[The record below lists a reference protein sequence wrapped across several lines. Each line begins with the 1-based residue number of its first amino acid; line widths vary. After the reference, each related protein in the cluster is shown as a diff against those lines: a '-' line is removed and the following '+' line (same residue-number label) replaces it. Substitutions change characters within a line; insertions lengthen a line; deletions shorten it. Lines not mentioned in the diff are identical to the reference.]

1 MIQITDKAKCCG
13 CTACVNACPA
23 QCIVMRRDREEGFDY
38 PVANPDRCLGCGKC
52 EAVCPVQNPSEARE
66 PEAAYA
72 VRCNEY
78 VDASSSGGV
87 FMALAKAV
95 IDEGG
100 VVFGAVMEKDLIVGH
115 AEAETMEEVQRMRG
129 SKYVQSDPYSSFW
142 DAKEYL
148 KAGRKVLFTGTPCQ
162 IAGLK
167 RYIGGDHE
175 GLLTVDTACHGV
187 PGPGLWEM
195 YVNALQARTK
205 KNITSVN
212 FRDKS
217 RGWRHYGFT
226 CMGENGEKVIS
237 VKATDDPYMALFMQ
251 DMTLRPSC
259 YSCPAREGRSGS
271 DLTMADLWSVADAAS
286 ALDDDRGVSGVLVNT
301 PKGKE
306 YMSKVRPETILQ
318 VPVAAVKAENGGFA
332 ESLPMP
338 EKREEFFKGL
348 GVAKVDVYGHM
359 KSYVVRKPFIVRIY
373 RTLRSALSKLK
384 RRIVR

>member
-1 MIQITDKAKCCG
+1 MIQISDKSKCCG

-52 EAVCPVQNPSEARE
+52 DAVCPVQNPSPASD
-66 PEAAYA
+66 PETAYA
-72 VRCNEY
+72 VRCEDY
-78 VDASSSGGV
+78 VDGSSSGGV
-87 FMALAKAV
+87 FPALAKHV

-100 VVFGAVMEKDLIVGH
+100 VVFGAVMESDMIVGH
-115 AEAETMEEVQRMRG
+115 AEAETMDQVQRMRG

-142 DAKEYL
+142 DAREYL

-167 RYIGGDHE
+167 SFLGGDHE

-187 PGPGLWEM
+187 PSPGLWDM
-195 YVNALQARTK
+195 YVNALKARTQ

-217 RGWRHYGFT
+217 RGWRRYGFT
-226 CMGENGEKVIS
+226 CKGPQGETVLS
-237 VKATDDPYMALFMQ
+237 LRVSADPYMALFMQ

-259 YSCPAREGRSGS
+259 YNCPARAGRSGS
-271 DLTMADLWSVADAAS
+271 DLTLADLWSVASAAP

-301 PKGKE
+301 PKGRE
-306 YMSKVRPETILQ
+306 YMSCIKAETMLE
-318 VPVAAVKAENGGFA
+318 VPVEAAKAENGGFA
-332 ESLPMP
+332 ESVAMP
-338 EKREEFFKGL
+338 EKRAEFFKGL
-348 GVAKVDVYGHM
+348 GVAKVDVYKHM
-359 KSYVVRKPFIVRIY
+359 SKYVVRKPLPVLLY
-373 RTLRSALSKLK
+373 RELRSALSRIK
-384 RRIVR
+384 RRMSK